1 MIKTL
6 FANLK
11 YKIVSICEVPS
22 IQARY
27 MKKKSYEWPGIV
39 PKIIG
44 DSCDT
49 SLTLGFS
56 IYLKLVKRIKMPFW
70 KATVM
75 KFVQ

>member
-1 MIKTL
+1 MINII
-6 FANLK
+6 FANFK
-11 YKIVSICEVPS
+11 YKILSIFVVPS
-22 IQARY
+22 IKERY

-56 IYLKLVKRIKMPFW
+56 IYLKLVKRIKMPF
-70 KATVM
+70 
-75 KFVQ
+75 